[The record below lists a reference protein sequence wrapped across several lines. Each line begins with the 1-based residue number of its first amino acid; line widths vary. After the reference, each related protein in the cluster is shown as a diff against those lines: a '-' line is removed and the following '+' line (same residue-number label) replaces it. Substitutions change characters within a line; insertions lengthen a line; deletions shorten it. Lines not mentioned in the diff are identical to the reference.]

1 MGFQKEKQSLKNH
14 HQMIADLQISCIKC
28 IRYLISVVFP
38 FLKITL
44 PV

>member
-1 MGFQKEKQSLKNH
+1 MGFQKKAVIETSLYNVAYLH
-14 HQMIADLQISCIKC
+14 DFLFKC